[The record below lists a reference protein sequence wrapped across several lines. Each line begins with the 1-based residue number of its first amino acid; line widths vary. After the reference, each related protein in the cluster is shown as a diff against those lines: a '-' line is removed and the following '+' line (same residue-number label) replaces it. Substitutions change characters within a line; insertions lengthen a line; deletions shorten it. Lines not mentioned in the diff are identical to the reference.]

1 MESKGYPSKTA
12 AAAITMQ
19 NQKESTF
26 DESSVS
32 LGNRLSKILFNS
44 SSLLTGDDIL
54 IKAFKIME
62 EERLM
67 QKFVTKSVIVTFWHC
82 DIVTL

>member
-12 AAAITMQ
+12 AAAISMQ

-26 DESSVS
+26 GESSVS

-44 SSLLTGDDIL
+44 SSLNGDDIL
-54 IKAFKIME
+54 FKAFKIME
-62 EERLM
+62 EERLT
-67 QKFVTKSVIVTFWHC
+67 QKFVTKCVIVTFWHC
-82 DIVTL
+82 DITM

>member
-12 AAAITMQ
+12 AAAISMQ

-26 DESSVS
+26 GESSVS

-44 SSLLTGDDIL
+44 SSLNGDNIL
-54 IKAFKIME
+54 ITAFKNYGRREVDAKDCDKMC
-62 EERLM
+62 
-67 QKFVTKSVIVTFWHC
+67 HC
-82 DIVTL
+82 DILAL